1 MPFKKKVLLGII
13 LALMLVVVVFNIFLG
28 IESVWLRILRL
39 IIVILWGVFFLK
51 DFTKEKEN

>member
-1 MPFKKKVLLGII
+1 MPFKKKVLLSII